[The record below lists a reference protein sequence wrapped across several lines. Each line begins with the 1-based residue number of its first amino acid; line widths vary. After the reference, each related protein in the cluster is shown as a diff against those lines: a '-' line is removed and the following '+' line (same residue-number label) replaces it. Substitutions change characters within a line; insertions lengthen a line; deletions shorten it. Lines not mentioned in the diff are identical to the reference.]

1 MRLPTL
7 HTLTLAALVGSL
19 LLTACTTT
27 GEADTAPNTSAR
39 VALDA
44 EVSDTLNR
52 LYKVAPDAREMVGKA
67 AGVLVF
73 PAVVGGSF
81 VVGGGYGRG
90 AMLVD
95 GRTQGYYSLGTGS
108 IGWQIG
114 AQSKSVLYVFN
125 TREALAKFLDSTGW
139 VAGVDATVA
148 VAHIGANG
156 RIDSETIKQ
165 PVVGFIMNNAGLEAG
180 VSLQGT
186 KISRISL

>member
-1 MRLPTL
+1 MRFPFLC
-7 HTLTLAALVGSL
+7 TLAVAALAGSMG
-19 LLTACTTT
+19 LTACTTT
-27 GEADTAPNTSAR
+27 GETDTAPNTSAR

-44 EVSDTLNR
+44 EVNDTLNR
-52 LYKVAPDAREMVGKA
+52 LYKVAPDTREMVAKA

-73 PAVVGGSF
+73 PSVIGGSF

-114 AQSKSVLYVFN
+114 AQSKSVIYVFN

-156 RIDSETIKQ
+156 RIDSETIRQ
-165 PVVGFIMNNAGLEAG
+165 PVVGFVMNNAGLEAG

>member
-1 MRLPTL
+1 MRFPIVR
-7 HTLTLAALVGSL
+7 TLTVAVLAGSMC
-19 LLTACTTT
+19 LTACTTT

-52 LYKVAPDAREMVGKA
+52 LYKVAPDTREMVAKA

-73 PAVVGGSF
+73 PSVIGGSF

-114 AQSKSVLYVFN
+114 AQSKSVIYVFN

-156 RIDSETIKQ
+156 RIDSETIRQ
-165 PVVGFIMNNAGLEAG
+165 PVVGFVMNNAGLEAG

>member
-19 LLTACTTT
+19 LLSACTTT

-52 LYKVAPDAREMVGKA
+52 LYKVAPDAREMMAKA

>member
-1 MRLPTL
+1 MHFPTL
-7 HTLTLAALVGSL
+7 RTLTLAVLAGSM
-19 LLTACTTT
+19 LLTGCTTT
-27 GEADTAPNTSAR
+27 GETDTAPNTSAR

-44 EVSDTLNR
+44 EVNDTLNR
-52 LYKVAPDAREMVGKA
+52 LYKVAPDAREMVAKA

-73 PAVVGGSF
+73 PSVVGGSF

-114 AQSKSVLYVFN
+114 AQSKSVIYVFN

-139 VAGVDATVA
+139 VAGVDASQAACGRFRHEQCRARSRRVA
-148 VAHIGANG
+148 AGHEDFAY
-156 RIDSETIKQ
+156 Q
-165 PVVGFIMNNAGLEAG
+165 PLSVLFVFPLSKG
-180 VSLQGT
+180 V
-186 KISRISL
+186 

>member
-1 MRLPTL
+1 MRFPTL
-7 HTLTLAALVGSL
+7 RTLTLAALAGSL

-52 LYKVAPDAREMVGKA
+52 LYKVAPDAREMVAKA

-139 VAGVDATVA
+139 VAGVDASVA

>member
-1 MRLPTL
+1 MHFPTL
-7 HTLTLAALVGSL
+7 RTLTLAVLAGSM
-19 LLTACTTT
+19 LLTGCTTT
-27 GEADTAPNTSAR
+27 GETDTAPNTAAR

-52 LYKVAPDAREMVGKA
+52 LYKVAPDAREMVAKA

-73 PAVVGGSF
+73 PSVIGGSF

-114 AQSKSVLYVFN
+114 AQSKSVIYVFN

-139 VAGVDATVA
+139 VAGVDASVA

-156 RIDSETIKQ
+156 RIDSETIRQ
-165 PVVGFIMNNAGLEAG
+165 PVVGFVMNNAGLEAG